1 MDAVGEQFFSTSL
14 PALARV
20 GAVLAVTPPFAG
32 VAVPRRVRAIIA
44 LALTVGLLPVAAT
57 QARPVASAGEFFVG
71 VGGEVVIGLAMG
83 LALSLVFTGAQWA
96 GEMITQQLGLSL
108 SEVYDP
114 ATGGAASSLG
124 HLYWL
129 MAIVVFMAVN
139 GHHALLQGVAGS
151 FTAIPVM
158 TFPSGGG
165 GAVVT
170 VLVSLLG
177 SMTGLAIQLAAPV
190 FVTMLIVDL
199 ALGMVTRT
207 MPQIGVMTAALSVR
221 SVVALI
227 VLIAALAVTAGVV
240 QAGSLSWVRSVT
252 TALGGLTGK

>member
-1 MDAVGEQFFSTSL
+1 MDAFGDPFFWTSL

-32 VAVPRRVRAIIA
+32 VAVPRRVRAIVA
-44 LALTVGLLPVAAT
+44 LALTVGLLPVATT

-71 VGGEVVIGLAMG
+71 VGGEVAIGLAMG

-96 GEMITQQLGLSL
+96 GEMVTQQLGLSL

-129 MAIVVFMAVN
+129 MAVVVFMAVN
-139 GHHALLQGVAGS
+139 GHHALLWGVAGS

-158 TFPSGGG
+158 TFPSGG
-165 GAVVT
+165 ASVVT

-190 FVTMLIVDL
+190 FVTMLVVDL

-207 MPQIGVMTAALSVR
+207 MPQIGVMTAVLSVR
-221 SVVALI
+221 SVVGLV
-227 VLIAALAVTAGVV
+227 VLIAGLAVTAGVV
-240 QAGSLSWVRSVT
+240 QAGGLNWVRSVT
-252 TALGGLTGK
+252 GALGGLAGK